1 MKKQNM
7 RVFEVKTFA
16 ANGNDRT
23 VLAIAPL
30 DFTLS
35 DVCEIKDISMLSVVS
50 CKVSA
55 PMTERNAMAYVARC
69 YAATVLDPHSTLV
82 RSSISVY
89 AA

>member
-23 VLAIAPL
+23 VLAITPL

-55 PMTERNAMAYVARC
+55 PMTERNAMEYAVRC
-69 YAATVLDPHSTLV
+69 YAATVLDPYIAIV
-82 RSSISVY
+82 RNSISVY